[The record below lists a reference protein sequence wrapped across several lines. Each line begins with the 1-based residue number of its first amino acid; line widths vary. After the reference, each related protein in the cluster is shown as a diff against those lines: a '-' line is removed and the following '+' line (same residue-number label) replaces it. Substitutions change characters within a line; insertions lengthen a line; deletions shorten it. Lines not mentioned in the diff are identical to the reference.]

1 MITVVGWM
9 YEHVPGKEQGQK
21 EQLKASFDSSASL
34 LYFKLVKALRKDW
47 IESPE
52 ITSRKG

>member
-1 MITVVGWM
+1 M